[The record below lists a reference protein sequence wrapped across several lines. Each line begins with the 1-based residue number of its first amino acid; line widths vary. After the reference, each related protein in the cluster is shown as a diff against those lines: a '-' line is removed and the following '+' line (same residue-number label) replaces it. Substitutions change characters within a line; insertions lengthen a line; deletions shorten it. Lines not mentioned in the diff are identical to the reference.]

1 MIFLLFEGLEY
12 TSHQHVLPHICSSK
26 RKTRWRRWARWPHRG
41 GGGEDFCEGPPA
53 SLVIP
58 LPSLAPKRQRKL
70 SASLLYSISGWRYL
84 CPHNTFLGLESPI
97 ALALDRLPCSLMFLF
112 DPSGARKCGD
122 GGASVLRILELLY
135 YRHMRP
141 PSMGWKWGGT
151 KHATCK
157 KALGHNFLTKMRPQ
171 YYLNWVK
178 QN

>member
-1 MIFLLFEGLEY
+1 MKLSIYKGNFCEEVCKTQTHNSCSLTLASYIHLRWLLLLIFSLFEGLEY

-53 SLVIP
+53 SLLIP
-58 LPSLAPKRQRKL
+58 LPSLAPNRQRKL

-112 DPSGARKCGD
+112 DPSGSRICGEC
-122 GGASVLRILELLY
+122 GASVL
-135 YRHMRP
+135 
-141 PSMGWKWGGT
+141 
-151 KHATCK
+151 
-157 KALGHNFLTKMRPQ
+157 
-171 YYLNWVK
+171 
-178 QN
+178 

>member
-1 MIFLLFEGLEY
+1 MTLLLLIFSLFEGLEY
-12 TSHQHVLPHICSSK
+12 TSHQHVLPHICSSN
-26 RKTRWRRWARWPHRG
+26 RKTQWRRWPRWPHRG

-84 CPHNTFLGLESPI
+84 CPRNTFLGLESPI
-97 ALALDRLPCSLMFLF
+97 ALALDRLPCSLMFPF
-112 DPSGARKCGD
+112 DPWGARKCGD

-157 KALGHNFLTKMRPQ
+157 KALGHNFLTKMRPH
-171 YYLNWVK
+171 
-178 QN
+178 